1 MIQLRWHTGAAAF
14 IAPAQTE
21 HIHNNRCKYND
32 CAAAEIHRGSTTT
45 KPFRRS
51 ISVMDWPVH
60 ISDWKAFLRQ
70 TPVAVLVL
78 IAVMLSIRFII
89 TALFHFLS
97 R

>member
-1 MIQLRWHTGAAAF
+1 
-14 IAPAQTE
+14 
-21 HIHNNRCKYND
+21 
-32 CAAAEIHRGSTTT
+32 
-45 KPFRRS
+45 
-51 ISVMDWPVH
+51 MDWPVH